1 MVVLAP
7 PTRLRLGAMSLQP
20 RRVVALLL
28 LLLLDQRPGR
38 ATRSRVALVLVA
50 LLECQPLQGQSAMR
64 CPPAPPKDHLGEA

>member
-50 LLECQPLQGQSAMR
+50 LLECSGFF
-64 CPPAPPKDHLGEA
+64 LGTIAAAVWRTQE

>member
-1 MVVLAP
+1 M
-7 PTRLRLGAMSLQP
+7 
-20 RRVVALLL
+20 ALLL